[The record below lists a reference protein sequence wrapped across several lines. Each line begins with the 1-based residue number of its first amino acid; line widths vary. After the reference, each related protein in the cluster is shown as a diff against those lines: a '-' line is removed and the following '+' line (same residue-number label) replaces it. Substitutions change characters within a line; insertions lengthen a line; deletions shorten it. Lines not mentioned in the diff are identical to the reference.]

1 MVPFTKSESS
11 TSSLSRSVALLNTHL
26 TKSMVSL
33 EIWSFQSRSN
43 LNLWKNLSNSQILMR
58 TLRFM
63 TSKKA
68 PKTPFSTNVSLLW
81 ALSDKN
87 ITNVQFL
94 GTGKMDKHL
103 SAWSKR
109 FIPKNSRHQN
119 LTLFELLRTHAVVLL
134 LLWLH
139 FSEVLPPNKH
149 SRPSQENT
157 CPSINISS
165 LNSLKSFHLFLKL
178 KPKSRLSSKL
188 SATKN
193 QLTAETKVWEGSS
206 EMNWQNPSKNA
217 EFSSSVQVLLDAN
230 SSKITPW

>member
-1 MVPFTKSESS
+1 MAPFTKSESS
-11 TSSLSRSVALLNTHL
+11 TSSPSRSVTLLTTHL

-33 EIWSFQSRSN
+33 EIWSFQSRLNSN
-43 LNLWKNLSNSQILMR
+43 LWRNLSNCQILML

-68 PKTPFSTNVSLLW
+68 PKTPFSTNALLLW

-87 ITNVQFL
+87 TINIQFL
-94 GTGKMDKHL
+94 GTGKMDKHS
-103 SAWSKR
+103 SAWSR
-109 FIPKNSRHQN
+109 IFIQRNSRHHN
-119 LTLFELLRTHAVVLL
+119 LTLFELLRIHAAVLL

-139 FSEVLPPNKH
+139 FLEVLLLNKH

-157 CPSINISS
+157 CPSISISS

-206 EMNWQNPSKNA
+206 EINWQNPSKNA
-217 EFSSSVQVLLDAN
+217 EFSSSVQALSDAN